1 MWEKYFLSKR
11 SRYIFGQSYGKL
23 TSKGVGVN
31 KRAQPN
37 IFSSSTCESFHS
49 LAFQQSNATACRENE
64 SKSSFFW
71 QTLRSLSLGKL
82 SPQKVGNC
90 LNKESIL
97 VRHGCWHFVLV
108 NRQLTMD
115 AYHYNRKL
123 QPRGRSW
130 ILMKSS
136 QADSQL
142 RNQSQVINIFL
153 RTKWTNMIKDSTR
166 DETFTL
172 GTCYDPMQCVEWAFN
187 YLWRSYE

>member
-49 LAFQQSNATACRENE
+49 LAFRQSNATACRENE
-64 SKSSFFW
+64 SKSSFFL
-71 QTLRSLSLGKL
+71 TNSEKFVFGKS

-108 NRQLTMD
+108 NRLLTIH

-136 QADSQL
+136 QANSQL

-153 RTKWTNMIKDSTR
+153 RTKWTNMIKDKR
-166 DETFTL
+166 QWETL
-172 GTCYDPMQCVEWAFN
+172 PGTG
-187 YLWRSYE
+187 LLL

>member
-71 QTLRSLSLGKL
+71 QTLRSLSLGKS
-82 SPQKVGNC
+82 SPKKVGNC

-108 NRQLTMD
+108 NRLLTIR

-123 QPRGRSW
+123 QPRICRVMDINEVKSGEFSAVQP
-130 ILMKSS
+130 ISS
-136 QADSQL
+136 QKYFSENEMDKHDKIWLNA
-142 RNQSQVINIFL
+142 
-153 RTKWTNMIKDSTR
+153 M
-166 DETFTL
+166 
-172 GTCYDPMQCVEWAFN
+172 C
-187 YLWRSYE
+187 

>member
-49 LAFQQSNATACRENE
+49 LAFQQSNATACRENG
-64 SKSSFFW
+64 SKSSFFL
-71 QTLRSLSLGKL
+71 TNSEKFVFGEVI
-82 SPQKVGNC
+82 PQKVGNC

-108 NRQLTMD
+108 NRLLTMP

-123 QPRGRSW
+123 QPRICRVMDINEVKSGEFSTVQP
-130 ILMKSS
+130 ISS
-136 QADSQL
+136 QKYFSENEMDKHDKIIHAKSGRYL
-142 RNQSQVINIFL
+142 RYISANFFGFSAKF
-153 RTKWTNMIKDSTR
+153 
-166 DETFTL
+166 
-172 GTCYDPMQCVEWAFN
+172 
-187 YLWRSYE
+187 

>member
-1 MWEKYFLSKR
+1 MGEIFPFKEKSIYFWAKLWE
-11 SRYIFGQSYGKL
+11 L

-49 LAFQQSNATACRENE
+49 LAFRQSNATACRENE

-71 QTLRSLSLGKL
+71 QTLRSLSLGKS
-82 SPQKVGNC
+82 SPKKVENC
-90 LNKESIL
+90 LHKESIL

-108 NRQLTMD
+108 NRLLTIP

-136 QADSQL
+136 QANSQL
-142 RNQSQVINIFL
+142 CNRSQVRNIFL
-153 RTKWTNMIKDSTR
+153 RTKWTNTIKYGS
-166 DETFTL
+166 
-172 GTCYDPMQCVEWAFN
+172 MQCVKWAFHN
-187 YLWRSYE
+187 LWVSCE

>member
-49 LAFQQSNATACRENE
+49 LAFRQSNATACRENE

-71 QTLRSLSLGKL
+71 QTLRSLSLGKT
-82 SPQKVGNC
+82 SPQKAGNC
-90 LNKESIL
+90 LNEESIHISSSIVTDVDIL
-97 VRHGCWHFVLV
+97 SSLTDCSQCPLTIIIESC
-108 NRQLTMD
+108 NRGYTE
-115 AYHYNRKL
+115 
-123 QPRGRSW
+123 SW

-136 QADSQL
+136 QANSQL
-142 RNQSQVINIFL
+142 RNQSQVKIFFL
-153 RTKWTNMIKDSTR
+153 RTKWINMKKDKR
-166 DETFTL
+166 QWETLPATGL
-172 GTCYDPMQCVEWAFN
+172 
-187 YLWRSYE
+187 LL

>member
-49 LAFQQSNATACRENE
+49 LAFRQSNATACRENE
-64 SKSSFFW
+64 SKSSFFL
-71 QTLRSLSLGKL
+71 TNSEKFVFGKS

-108 NRQLTMD
+108 NRLLTIP

-123 QPRGRSW
+123 QPRICRVMDINEVKSGDFSAAQPISSHKYFSENQMDKHDKRLYKGR
-130 ILMKSS
+130 
-136 QADSQL
+136 D
-142 RNQSQVINIFL
+142 FYF
-153 RTKWTNMIKDSTR
+153 R
-166 DETFTL
+166 DL
-172 GTCYDPMQCVEWAFN
+172 
-187 YLWRSYE
+187 LWPNAMC